1 VAPNVVQEPVAQAC
15 VPSTNPALG
24 DTNVTDAGWNPAKLA
39 EVAAGEPDAVV
50 GTGCTGCE
58 LVAGEASALAGE
70 TGAEDG
76 PEAVEDAAI
85 PGAELWSA
93 VADGLR
99 DPLELEQPAST
110 RRPASQPRAAL
121 VVRRC
126 GVEDV
131 M

>member
-1 VAPNVVQEPVAQAC
+1 VAPNVVQVPVVHAC
-15 VPSTNPALG
+15 VPSTNPAFG
-24 DTNVTDAGWNPAKLA
+24 DTKVTDAGWNPAKVA
-39 EVAAGEPDAVV
+39 EVATGEPDVVV

-58 LVAGEASALAGE
+58 LVAGEASVLA
-70 TGAEDG
+70 GAEDG

-93 VADGLR
+93 VADGVR

-110 RRPASQPRAAL
+110 RRPASQLTAAL

-131 M
+131 ME